1 MLINSFTK
9 LNYTIN
15 LQYNNDIVKN
25 MRIYKIP
32 KNLALPPT
40 NPPQLLNDVPSFCT
54 SCGLL
59 HPEWYLLP
67 LSLILKTDI

>member
-25 MRIYKIP
+25 MRVYKIP

-40 NPPQLLNDVPSFCT
+40 NPPSAF
-54 SCGLL
+54 
-59 HPEWYLLP
+59 
-67 LSLILKTDI
+67 K